1 MQHNHN
7 QSMNSH
13 ISVMMR
19 IFDLTFANLATLKSY
34 ISCENRRSMTFAL
47 LYFKETEIQ
56 HLTLHQKP
64 VSLTP

>member
-19 IFDLTFANLATLKSY
+19 IFDLTFANSATLESY
-34 ISCENRRSMTFAL
+34 ISCEKRRSMTFAL